1 MTDSERLCDITDVLR
16 RHNRI
21 YGGLSDSEAVYQI
34 RKILDQPEG
43 KPKTAEWLPIG
54 QHMTYCCSN
63 CKREFLT
70 TFDTCPYCEAQMKGE
85 TK

>member
-1 MTDSERLCDITDVLR
+1 MTDTEKLCDITQVLR
-16 RHNRI
+16 KHNQI
-21 YGGLSDSEAVYQI
+21 IGGISDSEAVYQI
-34 RKILDQPEG
+34 RKILGQPEG
-43 KPKTAEWLPIG
+43 KSKTAEWLPIG
-54 QHMTYCCSN
+54 QRMTYCCSN